1 MLLKEKV
8 SQDEITPLRICR
20 QAMGISHLLFAD
32 DTLMF
37 FKAEQQQAMAV
48 KNVLNTYAKGT
59 GQLINPGKCS
69 IMFGEA
75 SPPVVQETIKGILQI
90 EKDSFEEKYLSFP
103 TPEVRMNKGKFQS
116 IQEKIWKR
124 VIQWGENPLSSRGK
138 EVLIKAVI
146 QAIPLYVM
154 GIFKLPE
161 SVYEDLN

>member
-1 MLLKEKV
+1 M

-20 QAMGISHLLFAD
+20 QATGISHLLFAD
-32 DTLMF
+32 DTLLF

-116 IQEKIWKR
+116 LQEKIWKR
-124 VIQWGENPLSSRGK
+124 VIQWGENPLSSG
-138 EVLIKAVI
+138 
-146 QAIPLYVM
+146 
-154 GIFKLPE
+154 G
-161 SVYEDLN
+161 